1 MRGMNLDQDIL
12 HIGEETLLPDVAHMM
27 ILILTIN
34 VAHLCSFQIT
44 KRPNVF
50 GNYEK
55 IDE

>member
-1 MRGMNLDQDIL
+1 MV
-12 HIGEETLLPDVAHMM
+12 EETLLPDVAHMM

-55 IDE
+55 IDEWKKLNKYAFYS